1 MSRSAVVTG
10 ATGFIGGRL
19 AARLVQRGWRV
30 NAIVRPRSD
39 TSGIAP
45 GVELRAHDGNAE
57 ALEAV
62 LNECRP
68 DVVFH
73 LASAYLASHRPDQV
87 DELVQSN
94 VLFAAQL
101 AEAMTAAGITRLVN
115 TGTAW
120 QHFEGRAYDPVN
132 LYAATKQA
140 GGDVLRYYQNARG
153 LSLVTLKLFDTFG
166 EGDKRR
172 KLAQLLLDSAVGG
185 APLELSPGLQLLDL
199 THVDDVVE
207 AFQVAAE
214 RLLASGERLDEEFLV
229 SGERMDIRALAGL
242 VERIAGGPL
251 NVEFGARPYR
261 EREVMVP
268 VEPGTPPLLPGWERR
283 RSLATWLQARLRDA
297 RADHAA

>member
-1 MSRSAVVTG
+1 MSRAALLTG

-19 AARLVQRGWRV
+19 AANLVERGWRV
-30 NAIVRPRSD
+30 HALVRPQSD
-39 TSGIAP
+39 TSGIAAGVAVHVHDG
-45 GVELRAHDGNAE
+45 GVEPLAATLAE
-57 ALEAV
+57 L
-62 LNECRP
+62 RP

-94 VLFAAQL
+94 VLFPAQL
-101 AEAMTAAGITRLVN
+101 AEAMSAAGVARLVN

-153 LSLVTLKLFDTFG
+153 LSLITLKLFDTFG

-172 KLAQLLLDSAVGG
+172 KLVQLLLENAAGG
-185 APLELSPGLQLLDL
+185 ARLELSPGRQVLDL

-207 AFQVAAE
+207 AFAIAAE
-214 RLLASGERLDEEFLV
+214 RLLATEERLDEDFLI
-229 SGERMDIRALAGL
+229 SGERMDIRALAEL
-242 VERIAGGPL
+242 VGRIAGAPL

-268 VEPGTPPLLPGWERR
+268 VEAGTPSLLPGWEPR
-283 RSLATWLQARLRDA
+283 RSLASWVEARLR
-297 RADHAA
+297 AATAEDVA